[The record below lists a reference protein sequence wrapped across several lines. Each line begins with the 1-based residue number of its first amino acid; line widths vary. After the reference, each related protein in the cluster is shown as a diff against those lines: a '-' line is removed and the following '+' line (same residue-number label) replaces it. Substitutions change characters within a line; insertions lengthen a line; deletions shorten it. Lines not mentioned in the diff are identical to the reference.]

1 MSMAI
6 SESESKI
13 GSVVALAKEL
23 DSVVKQAAV
32 EGRSLDETERDVF
45 SRVLNIGHAA
55 VEQLLALQGDGDLGE
70 AVTTEQGVTL
80 QRSEKPVKR
89 PLRTVFGEHV
99 IKAFVYAPG
108 AKKKIALRPVDARL
122 GLSPHRC
129 SYLFEEFSQFFC
141 VEQAF
146 GQAARALE
154 QVLRQKISVD
164 TLENINRRM
173 GEQAVAFLDDL
184 PTPPAEEE
192 GELLVVTADG
202 KGVPL
207 VKNDAQKTPWFDQPE
222 RPGNRRIA
230 TLACV
235 YSVDR
240 HVRTP
245 EQIVAALFRDDEGEK
260 PKDRPR
266 PQFKHVTARF
276 PQRYEDAD
284 EVHAS
289 TGPIEAFCWADAQ
302 VACRRRDGQTV
313 LRMMDGQKSLWET
326 ADLCLDTPAEST
338 VDILDIL
345 HAASYVWRA
354 AKVFHTHFE
363 HREAFTRDR
372 LLRILQGNV
381 RGVISGLRKMATLRG
396 LAGQACKEIRT
407 ICGYFTANAHR
418 MRYDE
423 YLAAGYPIA
432 TGVIEGAC
440 RHLVKDRMERSGMR
454 WRLES
459 AQQMLHVRAVYQS
472 SYWDEFQLTRI
483 QQLQTSLH
491 PHRAL
496 LGNYHPA
503 PLTG

>member
-1 MSMAI
+1 MSMTSSA
-6 SESESKI
+6 SDSKV
-13 GSVVALAKEL
+13 GSVVALAEEL
-23 DSVVKQAAV
+23 DSVVKRAAA

-45 SRVLNIGHAA
+45 SRVLDIGHAA

-70 AVTTEQGVTL
+70 TVSTEQGVTL
-80 QRSEKPVKR
+80 QRSENPVKR
-89 PLRTVFGEHV
+89 TLRTVFGEHV
-99 IKAFVYAPG
+99 IESFVYASGP
-108 AKKKIALRPVDARL
+108 KKKIALRPVDARL
-122 GLSPHRC
+122 SLSPHRC
-129 SYLFEEFSQFFC
+129 SYLLEEFSQFFC

-146 GQAARALE
+146 GQAARAVE
-154 QVLRQKISVD
+154 RVLRQKIPVD

-173 GEQAVAFLDDL
+173 GDQAAAFLDDL

-207 VKNDAQKTPWFDQPE
+207 VKNDAQKTPWFDKPE
-222 RPGNRRIA
+222 RPGNRRMA

-245 EQIVAALFRDDEGEK
+245 EQIVAALFRDDDCEQ
-260 PKDRPR
+260 PKNRPR

-284 EVHAS
+284 KVHES

-302 VACRRRDGQTV
+302 VASRRRDEQTV

-326 ADLCLDTPAEST
+326 ADLCLDAPAEST
-338 VDILDIL
+338 VDILDVL

-354 AKVFHTHFE
+354 AKVFHAHFE
-363 HREAFTRDR
+363 YREAFTRDR

-381 RGVISGLRKMATLRG
+381 RGVITGLRKMATSRG
-396 LAGQACKEIRT
+396 LAGQARNEIRT
-407 ICGYFTANAHR
+407 ICGYFEANAHR

-454 WRLES
+454 WCLES

-472 SYWDEFQLTRI
+472 SYWDEFHRTRI
-483 QQLQTSLH
+483 QQSQSSLH
-491 PHRAL
+491 PHRNL
-496 LGNYHPA
+496 LSGYR
-503 PLTG
+503 PLQLIA